1 MINHSRRDFLRVSI
15 GGAIALS
22 MPFTLSSSKVVREEV
37 IDYSYSFGQKAL
49 SYSFSAQEF
58 LSTYLAVG
66 GIWIADLLLALMMFA
81 TLICS
86 VITAA
91 ILV

>member
-1 MINHSRRDFLRVSI
+1 MVNHSRRDFLKASL
-15 GGAIALS
+15 GGAIAVSIPL
-22 MPFTLSSSKVVREEV
+22 TLSSSKLIREEV

-49 SYSFSAQEF
+49 SYSLSTQE
-58 LSTYLAVG
+58 LLTTYLAVG
-66 GIWIADLLLALMMFA
+66 GIWIADLLLALMMFV

-86 VITAA
+86 VIVAA

>member
-1 MINHSRRDFLRVSI
+1 MINHSRRDFLKASIVGAISVSI
-15 GGAIALS
+15 PL
-22 MPFTLSSSKVVREEV
+22 TLSSSKLIREEA

-49 SYSFSAQEF
+49 SYSFSTQEL

-66 GIWIADLLLALMMFA
+66 GIWIAELLLALMMFV

-86 VITAA
+86 VIAAA